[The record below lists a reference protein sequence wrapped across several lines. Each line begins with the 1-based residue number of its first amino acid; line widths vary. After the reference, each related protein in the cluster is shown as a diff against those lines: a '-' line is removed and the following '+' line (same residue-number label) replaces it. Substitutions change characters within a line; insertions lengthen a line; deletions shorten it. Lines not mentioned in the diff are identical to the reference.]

1 MPPGIEPRY
10 PLNRKLGEP
19 QSWSGCLRK
28 EINLVFAGI
37 RFLDFPSRYPSLY
50 TDYLFYV
57 ANVIVLS
64 LSLKDGHSL
73 SGSQHSRAVPE
84 NSDS

>member
-1 MPPGIEPRY
+1 M
-10 PLNRKLGEP
+10 
-19 QSWSGCLRK
+19 
-28 EINLVFAGI
+28 NLVFAGI
-37 RFLDFPSRYPSLY
+37 RFLDFPSHYPRLY

-57 ANVIVLS
+57 ANIIVLS

-84 NSDS
+84 NIGS